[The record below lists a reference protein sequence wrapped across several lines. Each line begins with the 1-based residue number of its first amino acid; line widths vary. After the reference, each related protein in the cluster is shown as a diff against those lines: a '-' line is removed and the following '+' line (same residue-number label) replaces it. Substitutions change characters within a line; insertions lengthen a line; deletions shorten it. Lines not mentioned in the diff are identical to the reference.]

1 MKNLS
6 ELSDDILLTVAHR
19 NDGDFE
25 VMSKEEFL
33 NSSYFLD
40 MDKDYTPEVTIADAE
55 VKKMNDQVLC
65 EMINTYGYDDTYEDW
80 EEDIVNYLNVCGY
93 KEKII
98 EMLKEAFDH
107 YPIYWE
113 GEKVNIDVWIE

>member
-6 ELSDDILLTVAHR
+6 ELSNDILLTVAHR

-25 VMSKEEFL
+25 VMSKEDFL

-40 MDKDYTPEVTIADAE
+40 MDKDYTPEVTIADVE
-55 VKKMNDQVLC
+55 IKKMNDQVLC

-80 EEDIVNYLNVCGY
+80 EEDVVNYLSVHGY

-98 EMLKEAFDH
+98 EMLEEAFDY

-113 GEKVNIDVWIE
+113 GEKVNIDLWVE